1 MVTTTEMKNTSM
13 EAKREEFRKY
23 LEKEGVLEFLTN
35 SLVSLYEESD
45 KPTSALDYLKNN
57 VAGKEVEEAKQK
69 FEQQESEIQN
79 LKKTIDGLK
88 TENQALTLKVAN
100 LHEQLEEARKNK
112 PIENED
118 CTPAKEDDKISE
130 DVPVEKEKNI
140 ETEDEAMET
149 EENEKEDPPKP
160 DEPKEAENAN
170 DGESKQKKPYPVNDF
185 HNSFQT
191 DKFD

>member
-130 DVPVEKEKNI
+130 DAPVEKEKKYRN
-140 ETEDEAMET
+140 
-149 EENEKEDPPKP
+149 
-160 DEPKEAENAN
+160 
-170 DGESKQKKPYPVNDF
+170 
-185 HNSFQT
+185 
-191 DKFD
+191 